1 VPPERSRSL
10 QQAASVLFVLM
21 ALLPLLI
28 FTWLLYRLEAL
39 GRFEAQVGL
48 TVALALA
55 LAGFVIFR
63 RLMRQLSDFVLAMS
77 RVADARTRGEAGVGA
92 AVAPTP
98 RLPTVAAPAIG
109 TIAELADLTAT
120 MGAVWAREAAPH
132 VGHRV
137 LVSIVRATEPL
148 SGTLTEVTDDGL
160 IMDRDGAEVAIG
172 FARIAGIERG

>member
-1 VPPERSRSL
+1 MPPENSRSL

-28 FTWLLYRLEAL
+28 FTWLLYRLDAL
-39 GRFEAQVGL
+39 GRTEAQIGL
-48 TVALALA
+48 AVALVLA

-63 RLMRQLSDFVLAMS
+63 SLMRQLSDFVLAMS
-77 RVADARTRGEAGVGA
+77 RMADARTRTAGSGA
-92 AVAPTP
+92 VLGPTP

-109 TIAELADLTAT
+109 NIAELADLSAT

-137 LVSIVRATEPL
+137 LISIVRATEPL
-148 SGTLTEVTDDGL
+148 AGTLTEVTSDGL
-160 IMDRDGAEVAIG
+160 IMERDGTEVAIG